1 MSSNLFRKEALDSQK
16 IKWTGSI
23 VLSRPFSFT
32 FLTGCAMCAGFV
44 IILFSIFGTYTKRS
58 TVKGQLTPQSGLI
71 QVYPTHQGVVVKKN
85 IYEGKAVKK
94 GDILFVISI
103 TSYGEHGDTAAALSA
118 QTKLKEL
125 SIQNEILRLHQLHQN
140 EREVT
145 LNQINLSKENLMKI
159 ENLIINQISRVDLA
173 EINQRRYANALSQ
186 NAVSFEEYE
195 AKKTD
200 LLSEITQYESLEREK
215 ITFQK
220 QLNELQ
226 INLAGLKN
234 KQNNEIEELERLLST
249 NTQELI
255 EMQSKQRIAVYAHT
269 SGIIGNV
276 NAEVGQ
282 FIDLSKPLS
291 TILPE
296 NTSLIAQL
304 YVPSH
309 AIGFIK
315 AGDLVLLRYKAYPYQ
330 KFGHAKAKILSVAKT
345 AVASQDLKT
354 IGTIS
359 AQEQLSNEP
368 VYLVR
373 VELEQQTVKA
383 YGHDMPLQAG
393 MVLEGDIMHETRQL
407 YEWVLEPLFSITG
420 KL

>member
-32 FLTGCAMCAGFV
+32 FLTSCAMCAGFL
-44 IILFSIFGTYTKRS
+44 IILFSIVGSYTKRS

-85 IYEGKAVKK
+85 IYEGKVVKK

-103 TSYGEHGDTAAALSA
+103 ASYGENGDIAAALSA

-125 SIQNEILRLHQLHQN
+125 SIHNEIMRLRQLHQN
-140 EREVT
+140 EKEVT
-145 LNQINLSKENLMKI
+145 LNQISLSKENLMKI
-159 ENLIINQISRVDLA
+159 DNLIINQKTRVDLA
-173 EINQRRYANALSQ
+173 KINQRRYANALSQ
-186 NAVSFEEYE
+186 NAVSSEEFETR
-195 AKKTD
+195 KTD

-269 SGIIGNV
+269 SGVIGNV

-291 TILPE
+291 SILPE

-309 AIGFIK
+309 AIGFVK
-315 AGDLVLLRYKAYPYQ
+315 AGDLVLIRYKAYPYQ

-373 VELEQQTVKA
+373 VGLEQQTVKA
-383 YGHDMPLQAG
+383 YGDDMPLQAG
-393 MVLEGDIMHETRQL
+393 MVLEGDIMHETRKL